1 MPIGG
6 EEGHSANKAC
16 LSDYPSARTESNA
29 LKALLDPV
37 NFGHPSNTPEPHPPL
52 ASLT

>member
-6 EEGHSANKAC
+6 EEDYSANKAC
-16 LSDYPSARTESNA
+16 LSDCLSARTESNN

-37 NFGHPSNTPEPHPPL
+37 NSGHPSNTPEPHPPL